1 MRWVASLR
9 WHVLVAATLCLAACA
24 PRAPASA
31 PTRAADAP
39 SARRTFKLP
48 SRTLG
53 ETRTINVYTPP
64 GYDTSA
70 RRYPILYMP
79 DGGEAEDFPHV
90 ADAVDA
96 GIRSGEVEP
105 LILVG
110 IENTER
116 RRDMTGP
123 TTVDADRAIA
133 PHVGGSAAFRAF
145 LRDEL
150 MPDIRTRVRGNGRT
164 GIIGESLAALFIMET
179 FFVAPD
185 MFDTYIA
192 LSPSLWWNDRGLVRE
207 ARAWRA
213 ATPRLHRTLYLSVAG
228 DDDRGDAIA
237 SMAEFLRSDPPEG
250 LVFVFEPR
258 PEEHHKTIYRASEG
272 PALRRLFPAQG
283 AWVATCPSAASAV
296 AISSVTGATC
306 PSPCRATIQCG
317 SL

>member
-1 MRWVASLR
+1 MPSHCSHL
-9 WHVLVAATLCLAACA
+9 LVTAALCFAACA
-24 PRAPASA
+24 PHAPSA
-31 PTRAADAP
+31 AARVADAP

-53 ETRTINVYTPP
+53 ETRTVNVYTPP

-70 RRYPILYMP
+70 QRYSILYMP

-105 LILVG
+105 LIVVG

-123 TTVDADRAIA
+123 TTVEADRAIA

-164 GIIGESLAALFIMET
+164 GIIGESLAGLFIVET

-185 MFDTYIA
+185 LFDAYIA
-192 LSPSLWWNDRGLVRE
+192 LSPSLWWNDHSLVRE

-213 ATPRLHRTLYLSVAG
+213 ATPRLHKTLYLSAAG

-237 SMAEFLRSDPPEG
+237 TMAELVRSNPPEG
-250 LVFVFEPR
+250 LSFVYEPR
-258 PEEHHKTIYRASEG
+258 PGEHHDTIYRASEG
-272 PALRRLFPAQG
+272 PALRRLFPASPAIVRG
-283 AWVATCPSAASAV
+283 PSGGG
-296 AISSVTGATC
+296 T
-306 PSPCRATIQCG
+306 
-317 SL
+317 